1 MSHPFHNGLIIVFLA
16 AAGMMVI
23 AAVASWSAGGK
34 YVHDDA
40 ADKVAADKVAAGE
53 ALGRE

>member
-1 MSHPFHNGLIIVFLA
+1 
-16 AAGMMVI
+16 MMVV
-23 AAVASWSAGGK
+23 AAVASWTAGGK

-40 ADKVAADKVAAGE
+40 AGE